1 MGDQYVC
8 IGPYVEM
15 KARAEVEEEDFPP
28 HHPLG
33 IFYVHTTYRNYE
45 TQILKTTNFELK
57 IEIQKIF
64 IGQAVTR
71 SRQKGYKVVCG
82 RWLVEG
88 NPQVIL
94 FDVGSAAFRMA
105 EFKHELYEK
114 AGIGIPNDDIETN
127 DVCLFG
133 QVYTS
138 LYISTN
144 IAYHKKPFIQSNITH

>member
-1 MGDQYVC
+1 MYWTLCGNEGKSRGRRGRFSSTSSIRYLLLSF
-8 IGPYVEM
+8 I
-15 KARAEVEEEDFPP
+15 
-28 HHPLG
+28 
-33 IFYVHTTYRNYE
+33 
-45 TQILKTTNFELK
+45 ILRLANIDTKKSKINNFELK
-57 IEIQKIF
+57 TRNIKIF

-94 FDVGSAAFRMA
+94 FDVGSAAFKMA

-127 DVCLFG
+127 DVCIFG
-133 QVYTS
+133 
-138 LYISTN
+138 
-144 IAYHKKPFIQSNITH
+144 

>member
-33 IFYVHTTYRNYE
+33 IFYFIQYTGIIKHRIKNE
-45 TQILKTTNFELK
+45 RFRAQNLKHKT
-57 IEIQKIF
+57 IF

-133 QVYTS
+133 
-138 LYISTN
+138 
-144 IAYHKKPFIQSNITH
+144 

>member
-1 MGDQYVC
+1 MTH
-8 IGPYVEM
+8 
-15 KARAEVEEEDFPP
+15 R
-28 HHPLG
+28 
-33 IFYVHTTYRNYE
+33 
-45 TQILKTTNFELK
+45 
-57 IEIQKIF
+57 KIF

-127 DVCLFG
+127 DVCIFG
-133 QVYTS
+133 
-138 LYISTN
+138 
-144 IAYHKKPFIQSNITH
+144 